1 MEDSME
7 METTYILPSEESIR
21 VIGNRVRSKVLD
33 NQLLK
38 INMGTLVTGTKTKKK
53 GEDVIFT
60 QMDKDMKEIG

>member
-33 NQLLK
+33 N
-38 INMGTLVTGTKTKKK
+38 
-53 GEDVIFT
+53 
-60 QMDKDMKEIG
+60 